1 MPDNTNTGG
10 TPVESQQQGG
20 TPPAEG
26 QQQAPLTFD
35 AWITG
40 QPEEIKALL
49 DGHTKGL
56 KSALES
62 ERSQRSDLA
71 KQVRDLA
78 AKAEKG
84 SEMEKTLTD
93 LQGKLEAEQKRVAF
107 LEDAGRPEIGCS
119 NPKAAY
125 LIAQADGLF
134 DRHGQPD
141 WAAIK
146 AAAPELF
153 GRRMPQVNAGAG
165 TGSPPQ
171 PAPNMSDYIRRAAG
185 R

>member
-10 TPVESQQQGG
+10 MPDSGQQQGG
-20 TPPAEG
+20 TPAAES

-35 AWITG
+35 SWVAE
-40 QPEEIKALL
+40 QSDEVKALL

-62 ERSQRSDLA
+62 ERAQRSDLA

-171 PAPNMSDYIRRAAG
+171 PAPSMNEFIRRMAG
-185 R
+185 K